1 MQMVYLKSKHLLF
14 QLPNGRWNTV
24 QKEGGE
30 ADETQMGKE
39 TERKEDRNRGEQIK
53 RGEDVVRKQSVVE
66 PAAGTVRNE
75 LAVL

>member
-1 MQMVYLKSKHLLF
+1 M
-14 QLPNGRWNTV
+14 
-24 QKEGGE
+24 GE
-30 ADETQMGKE
+30 KRQEK
-39 TERKEDRNRGEQIK
+39 KNEDQNRGEQIK